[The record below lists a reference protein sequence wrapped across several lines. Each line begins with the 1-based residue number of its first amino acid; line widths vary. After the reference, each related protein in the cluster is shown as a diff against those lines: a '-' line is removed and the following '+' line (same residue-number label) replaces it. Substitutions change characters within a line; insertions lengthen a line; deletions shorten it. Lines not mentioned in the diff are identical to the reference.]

1 MPRRFARHVESASE
15 HLQIAVDNLLTQDW
29 DEAVVS
35 LRCFVEQLR
44 EAEDVA
50 RTSEC
55 RQLLAQLSNAVRLSE
70 VCIRRATAGRRAA
83 SSQGGDGTR

>member
-1 MPRRFARHVESASE
+1 MPRRFVRHVESASE

-44 EAEDVA
+44 EAQDEA
-50 RTSEC
+50 SSPEC
-55 RQLLAQLSNAVRLSE
+55 RQMLAQLSNAARLSE
-70 VCIRRATAGRRAA
+70 VCIQRATAGRRAS
-83 SSQGGDGTR
+83 SSQGGDGSR